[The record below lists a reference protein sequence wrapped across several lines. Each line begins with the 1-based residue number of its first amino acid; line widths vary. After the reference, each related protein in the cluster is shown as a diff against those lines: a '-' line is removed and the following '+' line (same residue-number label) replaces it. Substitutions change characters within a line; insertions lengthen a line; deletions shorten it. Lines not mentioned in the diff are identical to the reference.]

1 MAISPRHGIPRRR
14 RRSFCPYGRRVKR
27 YERHHF
33 AQRSHNAS
41 LELHHPDLPQ
51 VPGECGHSNVTG
63 GCQSESAWCRIV
75 RYQRTWASSR
85 HAWPLSIRS
94 RDEPTRRTSTRTIEM
109 KPGMGPGAFYRESES
124 VVRQLQ
130 AGHTVTVEMK
140 IRTSDRIGHA
150 RSVGILERLVSLA
163 EGVGEVQLLDI
174 GERVRPRVVLVP
186 IPQPPSAQSSVPAS
200 PKMPH

>member
-1 MAISPRHGIPRRR
+1 
-14 RRSFCPYGRRVKR
+14 
-27 YERHHF
+27 
-33 AQRSHNAS
+33 
-41 LELHHPDLPQ
+41 
-51 VPGECGHSNVTG
+51 
-63 GCQSESAWCRIV
+63 
-75 RYQRTWASSR
+75 
-85 HAWPLSIRS
+85 
-94 RDEPTRRTSTRTIEM
+94 M

-200 PKMPH
+200 PQMPH